1 MSSSTKFSPSEIT
14 NSLLVT
20 GASSEMG
27 GALIRQLL
35 NNSGLE
41 IKAMVHRSLVNVP
54 GCEIRPGDLKNSGL
68 LTRALSG
75 VDTVVHMA
83 ALTKSTSESDYFETN
98 VNGTEN
104 LIDACLKNGVKKII
118 YISSS
123 AASLNGGG
131 YSRSKLEAEQCIK
144 RSGMKWVIIRPSE
157 VYGQRVGDSIN
168 RLISWIQRCIFVPV
182 IGSGQSKL
190 SPVFIDDVVSAIA
203 SSIFN
208 KEVESETIVLAGP
221 EELTYD
227 DLVDRI
233 AIYFGVKRFK
243 LHLPADLIKFGAT
256 VMSGL
261 GINTLA
267 PDQIPRLLCEKS
279 YGIDLAREKLDY
291 SPRSLEESIKK
302 NTITCND

>member
-168 RLISWIQRCIFVPV
+168 RLIHWIQNYIFVPV
-182 IGSGQSKL
+182 IGAEKCKL

-203 SSIFN
+203 LSIFN
-208 KEVESETIVLAGP
+208 QELENQTIVLAGP

-227 DLVDRI
+227 ELVDRV
-233 AIYFGVKRFK
+233 ALYFGVKRFK
-243 LHLPADLIKFGAT
+243 LHLPAGLVKFIAT

-261 GINTLA
+261 GINTLT

-279 YGIDLAREKLDY
+279 FGIDLAREKLDY
-291 SPRSLEESIKK
+291 SPRSLEEGIRNSI
-302 NTITCND
+302 TYDD

>member
-1 MSSSTKFSPSEIT
+1 MPSSIKFPPSEIT
-14 NSLLVT
+14 NSLLIT

-35 NNSGLE
+35 NNAGLK
-41 IKAMVHRSLVNVP
+41 IRAMVHRSLVNIP

-83 ALTKSTSESDYFETN
+83 ALTKSTSELDYFETN

-157 VYGQRVGDSIN
+157 VYGQRAGPIN

-190 SPVFIDDVVSAIA
+190 SPVFIDDVVSTIA
-203 SSIFN
+203 LSIFN

-227 DLVDRI
+227 ELVDRV
-233 AIYFGVKRFK
+233 ALYFGVKRFK
-243 LHLPADLIKFGAT
+243 LHLPAGLIKFIAT

-279 YGIDLAREKLDY
+279 FGIDLAREKLDY
-291 SPRSLEESIKK
+291 SPRSLEEGIRNSI
-302 NTITCND
+302 TYDD

>member
-1 MSSSTKFSPSEIT
+1 MSSSIKFFPSETT
-14 NSLLVT
+14 NSLLIT

-35 NNSGLE
+35 NNAGLK
-41 IKAMVHRSLVNVP
+41 IRAMVHRSLVNIP

-83 ALTKSTSESDYFETN
+83 ALTKSTSELDYFETN

-157 VYGQRVGDSIN
+157 VYGQRAGPIN

-190 SPVFIDDVVSAIA
+190 SPVFIDDVVSTIA
-203 SSIFN
+203 LSIFN

-256 VMSGL
+256 VTSRL
-261 GINTLA
+261 GINILV

>member
-1 MSSSTKFSPSEIT
+1 MSSSTKFPPSEIT
-14 NSLLVT
+14 NSLLIT

-35 NNSGLE
+35 NNAGLK
-41 IKAMVHRSLVNVP
+41 IRAMVHRSLVNVP

-83 ALTKSTSESDYFETN
+83 ALTKSTSELDYFETN

-157 VYGQRVGDSIN
+157 VYGQRAGPIN

-190 SPVFIDDVVSAIA
+190 SPVFIDDVVSTIA
-203 SSIFN
+203 LSIFN

-256 VMSGL
+256 VTSRL
-261 GINTLA
+261 GINILV

>member
-14 NSLLVT
+14 SSLLVT

-157 VYGQRVGDSIN
+157 VYGQRMGDSIN
-168 RLISWIQRCIFVPV
+168 QLIRWIRRFIFVPV
-182 IGSGQSKL
+182 IGSGKYKL
-190 SPVFIDDVVSAIA
+190 SPVFIDDVVSAMA
-203 SSIFN
+203 LSIFN
-208 KEVESETIVLAGP
+208 KELENETIVLAGP

-227 DLVDRI
+227 ELVDRV
-233 AIYFGVKRFK
+233 ALYFGVKRLK
-243 LHLPADLIKFGAT
+243 LHLPAGLIKFGAT
-256 VMSGL
+256 VMSGF
-261 GINTLA
+261 GINTLV

-279 YGIDLAREKLDY
+279 FGIDLAREKLDY
-291 SPRSLEESIKK
+291 SPRSLEEGIRNSI
-302 NTITCND
+302 TYDD

>member
-1 MSSSTKFSPSEIT
+1 MPSSIKFPPSEIT
-14 NSLLVT
+14 NSLLIT

-35 NNSGLE
+35 NNAGLK
-41 IKAMVHRSLVNVP
+41 IRAMVHRSLVNVP

-83 ALTKSTSESDYFETN
+83 ALTKSTSELDYFETN

-157 VYGQRVGDSIN
+157 VYGQRMGDSIN
-168 RLISWIQRCIFVPV
+168 QLIRWIQRFIFVPV
-182 IGSGQSKL
+182 IGSGKYKL
-190 SPVFIDDVVSAIA
+190 SPVFIDDVVSAMA
-203 SSIFN
+203 LSIFN

-256 VMSGL
+256 VTSRL
-261 GINTLA
+261 GINILV
-267 PDQIPRLLCEKS
+267 PD
-279 YGIDLAREKLDY
+279 
-291 SPRSLEESIKK
+291 
-302 NTITCND
+302 

>member
-1 MSSSTKFSPSEIT
+1 MLSSIKFPASEIT

-35 NNSGLE
+35 NNAGLK
-41 IKAMVHRSLVNVP
+41 IRAMVHRSLVNVP

-203 SSIFN
+203 LSIFN
-208 KEVESETIVLAGP
+208 QELENQTIVLAGP

-227 DLVDRI
+227 ELVDRV
-233 AIYFGVKRFK
+233 ALYFGVKRFK
-243 LHLPADLIKFGAT
+243 LHLPAGLVKFIAT

-261 GINTLA
+261 GINTLT

-279 YGIDLAREKLDY
+279 FGIDLAREKLDY
-291 SPRSLEESIKK
+291 SPRSLEEGIK

>member
-1 MSSSTKFSPSEIT
+1 MSSSIKFPASEIT

-35 NNSGLE
+35 NNAGLK
-41 IKAMVHRSLVNVP
+41 IRAMVHRSLVNVP
-54 GCEIRPGDLKNSGL
+54 GCEIRPGDLKNSGSL
-68 LTRALSG
+68 VRALSG

-83 ALTKSTSESDYFETN
+83 ASTKTHRESDYFETN
-98 VNGTEN
+98 VRGTQN
-104 LIDACLKNGVKKII
+104 LIDACLGGGVKKII
-118 YISSS
+118 YISSL
-123 AASLNGGG
+123 AASLSGGG

-144 RSGMKWVIIRPSE
+144 RSGMKWVIIRPAE
-157 VYGQRVGDSIN
+157 VYGQRAGGSIN
-168 RLISWIQRCIFVPV
+168 RLIHWIQNYIFVPV
-182 IGSGQSKL
+182 IGAGKCKL
-190 SPVFIDDVVSAIA
+190 SPVFIDDVVSTIA
-203 SSIFN
+203 LSIFN

-279 YGIDLAREKLDY
+279 FGIDLAREKLDY
-291 SPRSLEESIKK
+291 SPRSLEEGIRNSI
-302 NTITCND
+302 TYDD

>member
-1 MSSSTKFSPSEIT
+1 MSSSTKFPPSEIT
-14 NSLLVT
+14 NSLLIT

-35 NNSGLE
+35 NNAGLK
-41 IKAMVHRSLVNVP
+41 IRAMVHRSLVNVP
-54 GCEIRPGDLKNSGL
+54 GCEIRPGNLKKSGL

-131 YSRSKLEAEQCIK
+131 YSRSKLEAEKCIK

-168 RLISWIQRCIFVPV
+168 RLIHWIQNYIFVPV
-182 IGSGQSKL
+182 IGAGKCKL

-203 SSIFN
+203 LSIFN
-208 KEVESETIVLAGP
+208 QELENQTIVLAGP

-233 AIYFGVKRFK
+233 AIYFGVRRLK
-243 LHLPADLIKFGAT
+243 LHLPAGLIKFGAT
-256 VMSGL
+256 VMSGF
-261 GINTLA
+261 GINILV
-267 PDQIPRLLCEKS
+267 PDQIPRLLCKKS
-279 YGIDLAREKLDY
+279 FDIELAKEKLGY
-291 SPRSLEESIKK
+291 SPRFLEEGMK
-302 NTITCND
+302 NNTDINY

>member
-1 MSSSTKFSPSEIT
+1 MIPPTKPPLSKVT
-14 NSLLVT
+14 NTLLIT

-27 GALIRQLL
+27 SVLIRQLL

-83 ALTKSTSESDYFETN
+83 ALTKSTSELDYFETN

-131 YSRSKLEAEQCIK
+131 YSRSKLEAEQYIK

-157 VYGQRVGDSIN
+157 VYGQRAGPIN

-190 SPVFIDDVVSAIA
+190 SPVFIDDVVSTIA
-203 SSIFN
+203 LSIFN

-233 AIYFGVKRFK
+233 AICFGVKRFK
-243 LHLPADLIKFGAT
+243 LHLPAGLIKFGAT
-256 VMSGL
+256 VTSRL
-261 GINTLA
+261 GINTLV
-267 PDQIPRLLCEKS
+267 PDQIPRLLCKKS

>member
-1 MSSSTKFSPSEIT
+1 MSSSTKFPPSEIT
-14 NSLLVT
+14 NSLLIT

-35 NNSGLE
+35 NNAGLK
-41 IKAMVHRSLVNVP
+41 IRAMVHRSLVNVP

-98 VNGTEN
+98 VRGTQN
-104 LIDACLKNGVKKII
+104 LIDACLGSGVKKII
-118 YISSS
+118 YISSL

-144 RSGMKWVIIRPSE
+144 RSGMKWIILRPSE
-157 VYGQRVGDSIN
+157 VYGQRAGPIN

-243 LHLPADLIKFGAT
+243 AHLPAGLIKFGAT

-261 GINTLA
+261 GINTLV

-279 YGIDLAREKLDY
+279 FGIDLAREKLDY
-291 SPRSLEESIKK
+291 SPRSLEEGIRNSI
-302 NTITCND
+302 TYDD

>member
-1 MSSSTKFSPSEIT
+1 MSSSIKFPSSEIT
-14 NSLLVT
+14 NSLLIT

-35 NNSGLE
+35 NNAGLK
-41 IKAMVHRSLVNVP
+41 IRAMVHRSLVNVP
-54 GCEIRPGDLKNSGL
+54 DCEIRPGDLKNSGL

-83 ALTKSTSESDYFETN
+83 ASTKTHRESDYFETN

-157 VYGQRVGDSIN
+157 VYGQRAGPIN
-168 RLISWIQRCIFVPV
+168 RLISLIQRCIFVPV

-190 SPVFIDDVVSAIA
+190 SPVFIDDVVSTIA
-203 SSIFN
+203 LSIFN

-227 DLVDRI
+227 ELVDRV
-233 AIYFGVKRFK
+233 ALYFGVKRFK
-243 LHLPADLIKFGAT
+243 LHLPAGLIKFIAT

-267 PDQIPRLLCEKS
+267 PDQIPRLLCEK
-279 YGIDLAREKLDY
+279 YFGIDLAREKLDY
-291 SPRSLEESIKK
+291 SPRSLEEGIRNSI
-302 NTITCND
+302 TYDD